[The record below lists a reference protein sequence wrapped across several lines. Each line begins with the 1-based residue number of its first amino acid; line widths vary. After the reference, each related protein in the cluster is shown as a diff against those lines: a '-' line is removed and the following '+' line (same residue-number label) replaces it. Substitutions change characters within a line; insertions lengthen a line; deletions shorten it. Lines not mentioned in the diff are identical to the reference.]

1 MGTKPKT
8 KKVFVTNNITDVCRA
23 VQDIGDTLNEVF
35 YHTGDLKVAQG
46 AVQAYSAAINAAK
59 TQLIYKKLTGTPIEI
74 DFLK

>member
-23 VQDIGDTLNEVF
+23 VQDIGDTLNETF
-35 YHTGDLKVAQG
+35 HHTGDLKVAQG
-46 AVQAYSAAINAAK
+46 AVQAYSVAINAAK

-74 DFLK
+74 EFLK